1 MLRAAVRS
9 PSMPHL
15 SDAQHAPIAEL
26 FPELDR
32 LAADAMADWKVPGV
46 ALSVVKNG
54 KVALVK
60 GYG

>member
-1 MLRAAVRS
+1 
-9 PSMPHL
+9 MPHL